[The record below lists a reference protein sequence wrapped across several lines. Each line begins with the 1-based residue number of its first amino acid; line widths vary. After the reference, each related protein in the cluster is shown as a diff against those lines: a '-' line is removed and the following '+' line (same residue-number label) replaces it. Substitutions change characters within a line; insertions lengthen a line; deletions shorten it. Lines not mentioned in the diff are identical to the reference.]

1 MPIFRVF
8 ARDNSVSLVIRARC
22 LSCARQIAAERSPA
36 DEFALWSDPQ
46 QSGVEWI
53 SNPEAQG
60 YLAEGRAGI
69 IKRIQA

>member
-22 LSCARQIAAERSPA
+22 ISCARQIAAERSPA
-36 DEFALWSDPQ
+36 AEFALWSDPAM
-46 QSGVEWI
+46 SGVEWVH
-53 SNPEAQG
+53 NPEAQG
-60 YLAEGRAGI
+60 YLADGKAGI

>member
-1 MPIFRVF
+1 MPIFKVF

-36 DEFALWSDPQ
+36 AEFALWSSPVM
-46 QSGVEWI
+46 SGVEWVHD
-53 SNPEAQG
+53 PEAYG
-60 YLAEGRAGI
+60 YLADGNVGI

>member
-1 MPIFRVF
+1 MPIFKVF
-8 ARDNSVSLVIRARC
+8 ARDSSLALVIRARC
-22 LSCARQIAAERSPA
+22 ISCARQIAAERSPA
-36 DEFALWSDPQ
+36 AEFALWSDGQ

-69 IKRIQA
+69 IKRISA